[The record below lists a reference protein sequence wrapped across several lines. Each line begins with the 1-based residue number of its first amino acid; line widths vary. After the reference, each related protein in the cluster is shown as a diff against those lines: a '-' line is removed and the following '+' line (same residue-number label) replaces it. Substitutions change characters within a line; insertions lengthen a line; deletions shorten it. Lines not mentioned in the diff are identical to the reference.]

1 MRAGTMDD
9 DLMFSAKAGEGI
21 IIKPGTGLG
30 LVAGRDVGSGG
41 TQAIGNTSTFINFDI
56 EAVLLHYPPPAAPSG
71 GNTYS
76 KSRVV
81 NKG

>member
-1 MRAGTMDD
+1 MHD
-9 DLMFSAKAGEGI
+9 DLLFSAEPGSGI
-21 IIKPGTGLG
+21 IIKPGDGLG
-30 LVAGRDVGSGG
+30 LVAGTFVNIAG
-41 TQAIGNTSTFINFDI
+41 TQAVGNTSTFINYDI
-56 EAVLLHYPPPAAPSG
+56 EAVLLHYPPPSAPPAT

>member
-1 MRAGTMDD
+1 MVFQAEPGSGLV
-9 DLMFSAKAGEGI
+9 LM
-21 IIKPGTGLG
+21 PGDGLA
-30 LVAGRDVGSGG
+30 LVAGREAVSTGG
-41 TQAIGNTSTFINFDI
+41 IGIGQAAGNTSTFINFDI
-56 EAVLLHYPPPAAPSG
+56 EAVLLHYPPPATPSG